1 VRRPVGEG
9 RRVTKRRISADVAAD
24 PSIEVAGSV
33 TVERPE
39 QVADDPWILVTND
52 DGVGSPGIAALAD
65 RLSRDH
71 RVVVVAPS
79 EDRSGSGT
87 GIGLFDPVAGVELS
101 LVADGHP
108 QVFSID
114 GPPGL
119 AVLSAALGA
128 FGPSPRIVV
137 SGVNAGIN
145 TGHSVI
151 HSGTVGAALTART
164 FGSHGLAV
172 STPRSDPWQWD
183 TAAEV
188 ASRVADWMLGRSGR
202 PLALN
207 LNVPAVPV
215 AGLRGIRWADLAA
228 FGHFQV
234 AVRAS
239 GRLEFQVGTQ
249 DETPNPGS
257 DTELLRSGFATLTSL
272 AALQSE
278 PPPEGGPG
286 WPPADVS
293 PAAGRAP
300 PLGMYY

>member
-1 VRRPVGEG
+1 M
-9 RRVTKRRISADVAAD
+9 TKQRISSEVAAD

-52 DGVGSPGIAALAD
+52 DGVGSPGIGVLAD
-65 RLSRDH
+65 RLSRHH

-79 EDRSGSGT
+79 EDRSGAGT
-87 GIGLFDPVAGVELS
+87 GIGLFDPVAGVELTV
-101 LVADGHP
+101 VADGHP

-119 AVLSAALGA
+119 AVMSAALGA
-128 FGPSPRIVV
+128 FGSSPRMVV
-137 SGVNAGIN
+137 SGINAGIN

-172 STPRSDPWQWD
+172 SVPRSDPWRWD

-188 ASRVADWMLGRSGR
+188 AAWVADWMLGRSGR

-207 LNVPAVPV
+207 LNVPALPI
-215 AGLRGIRWADLAA
+215 A
-228 FGHFQV
+228 
-234 AVRAS
+234 
-239 GRLEFQVGTQ
+239 
-249 DETPNPGS
+249 
-257 DTELLRSGFATLTSL
+257 ELLVGYAV
-272 AALQSE
+272 
-278 PPPEGGPG
+278 P
-286 WPPADVS
+286 
-293 PAAGRAP
+293 
-300 PLGMYY
+300 